1 MLQQLSTVSA
11 FVIFTSSS
19 TRLEV
24 PVQTGSFY
32 SPSSPVQERTCDEWQ
47 VECVIWCG
55 FVIQNHQCAR
65 FPPLP
70 QAASRY
76 YVYYSQV
83 DVLRTSYSCL
93 LTGDWC
99 FVKQQQFDLFK
110 FALPGQPLP
119 PEMTLAQLLTLLYDR
134 KQPQGYQSINLTV
147 KLGSKVISDPGL
159 SKTDSFKR
167 LRTEKG
173 TQTWSS
179 TILLAFRC
187 GVW

>member
-1 MLQQLSTVSA
+1 MRHLVWIRHPKPSVCPFSTFTTSCFQVLRVLFPSGRAADILQLSSYR
-11 FVIFTSSS
+11 
-19 TRLEV
+19 RLV
-24 PVQTGSFY
+24 
-32 SPSSPVQERTCDEWQ
+32 
-47 VECVIWCG
+47 
-55 FVIQNHQCAR
+55 
-65 FPPLP
+65 
-70 QAASRY
+70 
-76 YVYYSQV
+76 
-83 DVLRTSYSCL
+83 
-93 LTGDWC
+93 

-179 TILLAFRC
+179 TVLLAFRC
-187 GVW
+187 GV